1 MKFVL
6 NSYNSLL
13 HRHEIIAKKTYSSN
27 PGLALVKEDV
37 AKQFKKDAGCVV
49 VNAVRGGFG
58 SSEFIIEAKV
68 YDSPEKL
75 VAVEPKLKVK
85 KVEAGK

>member
-13 HRHEIIAKKTYSSN
+13 HRHDIIAKKSYASN
-27 PGLALVKEDV
+27 PGLNVVKEDV
-37 AKQFKKDAGCVV
+37 AKHFNKNVDCVV
-49 VNAVRGGFG
+49 VNAVRGNFG

-68 YDSPEKL
+68 YDSAEKL

-85 KVEAGK
+85 KVEAGN

>member
-13 HRHEIIAKKTYSSN
+13 HRYDVIAKKAYASN
-27 PGLALVKEDV
+27 PGVTVVKEDV
-37 AKQFKKDAGCVV
+37 AKHFNKSVDCVV
-49 VNAVRGGFG
+49 VQDVRGGFG
-58 SSEFIIEAKV
+58 SNEFTIEARV
-68 YDSPEKL
+68 YDSADKL
-75 VAVEPKLKVK
+75 VAVEPKPRVK

>member
-13 HRHEIIAKKTYSSN
+13 HRHDVIAKKTYTTN
-27 PGLALVKEDV
+27 PGLNTVKEDV
-37 AKQFKKDAGCVV
+37 AKHFNKPVDCVV
-49 VNAVRGGFG
+49 VGAVRGGFG
-58 SSEFIIEAKV
+58 SNEFVIEARV
-68 YDSPEKL
+68 YDSSDKL
-75 VAVEPKLKVK
+75 ILVEPKPKVK